1 MIEPNYIYNVN
12 KIVKVVDGDTV
23 DILIDLGFH
32 TYIHKRVRLYGLNAP
47 ESRTRD
53 KEEKARGMAA
63 KKRLKELLKSK
74 QIKIISHGVG
84 KFGRVLGE
92 FICDNKNINDQ
103 LVTEGHAVKYF
114 GGKRD

>member
-1 MIEPNYIYNVN
+1 MKPNYIYNVN
-12 KIVKVVDGDTV
+12 KILKVIDGDTV
-23 DILIDLGFH
+23 DALIDLGFH
-32 TYIHKRVRLYGLNAP
+32 IYIQKRIRLYGLNAP

-53 KEEKARGMAA
+53 KEEKARGLAA

-74 QIKIISHGVG
+74 NIKIISHGVG

-92 FICDNKNINDQ
+92 FIVGDDNINEQ

>member
-1 MIEPNYIYNVN
+1 MKPNYIYNVE
-12 KIVKVVDGDTV
+12 KITKVVDGDTV
-23 DILIDLGFH
+23 DAMIDLGFH
-32 TYIHKRVRLYGLNAP
+32 TYVHKRIRLYGLNAP

-63 KKRLKELLKSK
+63 KKRLKELIKGKQLKVV
-74 QIKIISHGVG
+74 SHGVG

-92 FICDNKNINDQ
+92 LICDEVNVNDQ

>member
-1 MIEPNYIYNVN
+1 MKPNYIYNVN
-12 KIVKVVDGDTV
+12 KIIKVVDGDTV
-23 DILIDLGFH
+23 DALIDLGFH
-32 TYIHKRVRLYGLNAP
+32 TYTHKRVRLYGLNAP

-53 KEEKARGMAA
+53 LEEKKRGMAA

-74 QIKIISHGVG
+74 HIKLKSHGVG

-92 FICDNKNINDQ
+92 FICDDNNINDQ

>member
-1 MIEPNYIYNVN
+1 MIQNNYIYNIL

-23 DILIDLGFH
+23 DALIDLGFDV
-32 TYIHKRVRLYGLNAP
+32 YVKKRIRLYGINTP
-47 ESRTRD
+47 ETRTRD
-53 KEEKARGMAA
+53 KEEKVRGLAA

-74 QIKIISHGVG
+74 NIIVVSHGVG

-92 FICDNKNINDQ
+92 LVCDDVNLNDQ
-103 LVTEGHAVKYF
+103 LVTEGHATKYF